1 VRLGNTSTY
10 AVALIDGIFL
20 IDLLT
25 GKNWIKKLTEKIH
38 LEGEYTLNYLKFT
51 SGG

>member
-10 AVALIDGIFL
+10 AVALMDGIFL
-20 IDLLT
+20 INLLT
-25 GKNWIKKLTEKIH
+25 GKNWIKKLTEETR
-38 LEGEYTLNYLKFT
+38 LQGEYTLNYLKFT